1 MIPYTIAPLAQND
14 LDQIWSYVARES
26 LAAADRL
33 IALFHQKFLLLSSQP
48 FMGESREEL
57 QPDLRA
63 FSVGNYAVLYRPV
76 RNGIEVARVIHAAR
90 DIGSQF

>member
-14 LDQIWSYVARES
+14 LDGIWSYIARDS

-48 FMGESREEL
+48 LIGEERPEL
-57 QPDLRA
+57 AANLRS
-63 FSVGNYAVLYRPV
+63 FSKVRTLPVSPLVSSAHLSPCPVLPR
-76 RNGIEVARVIHAAR
+76 
-90 DIGSQF
+90 